1 LETCKL
7 GRGRLAR
14 EFKTGKIG
22 VYPGIIANPLTKRH
36 IFQSH
41 KMDKKTLTDEEA
53 LFVRGICRKV
63 FERNSDLAND
73 CFLYVWEKL
82 HEENSR
88 RIRTFKKEAS
98 FQTFLYSV
106 TNRLVIDFR
115 RTQFGYKVLPK
126 YYWVFDE
133 INRHIFRLF
142 FYQKLSP
149 EWAENAI
156 GVEFKISR
164 EEAQARV
171 DEVEKRIRESR
182 VRMEAPEERQ
192 SVLLGEEV
200 EVLRSEDSRANPEE
214 NIITREIERKRDE
227 VLKVLKGKVEKLEA
241 EDALIVRL
249 YFERGLTAKEITGAI
264 PGIKQ
269 KSVYKRIDRILKNL
283 RGYLQETG
291 VTEEDIKEIFESL

>member
-1 LETCKL
+1 
-7 GRGRLAR
+7 
-14 EFKTGKIG
+14 
-22 VYPGIIANPLTKRH
+22 
-36 IFQSH
+36 
-41 KMDKKTLTDEEA
+41 MDKKTLTDEDA

-82 HEENSR
+82 HEEDSR
-88 RIRTFKKEAS
+88 RIRTFKKQAS

-126 YYWVFDE
+126 YYWLFDE
-133 INRHIFRLF
+133 INRYIFRLF

-156 GVEFKISR
+156 EVELKISR
-164 EEAQARV
+164 EDAQARV

-182 VRMEAPEERQ
+182 VRMDTLEERRPI
-192 SVLLGEEV
+192 LLGEEV
-200 EVLRSEDSRANPEE
+200 EVLRSEDSTANPEE
-214 NIITREIERKRDE
+214 TIIRREFEHRRDE
-227 VLKVLKGKVEKLEA
+227 VLRALKDEIQRLEA

-264 PGIKQ
+264 PGIKE
-269 KSVYKRIDRILKNL
+269 KTVYKKIDRILKNL
-283 RGYLQETG
+283 RSHLHEKG
-291 VTEEDIKEIFESL
+291 VTEEDIREIFERL